1 MTAEALNCW
10 KCGAAVTE
18 LPRPLSRLA
27 ECPACRAE
35 LHVCR
40 QCRHY
45 DPRVAEQCRE
55 DRAEEVKDKECANF
69 CDWFEP
75 SADAY
80 RPRDETRTRSARER
94 LEGLFGA
101 TGDDATPG
109 PTDPARA
116 RLDELFGGSSDK
128 K

>member
-10 KCGAAVTE
+10 KCGASVTE

-55 DRAEEVKDKECANF
+55 DRAEEVKDKERANF

-75 SADAY
+75 DADAY
-80 RPRDETRTRSARER
+80 RPRDTVKAEAARAR
-94 LEGLFGA
+94 IEGLFGA
-101 TGDDATPG
+101 TGGDATSAAA
-109 PTDPARA
+109 DAARA
-116 RLDELFGGSSDK
+116 RLDELFGGAPRK